1 MLFFYSISIGNLEKS
16 QVGFFTVI
24 AFNGVSYFFSKEIGV
39 KDVNFEISQDEFAFL
54 IGPTGSGKTTIMRL
68 IYMDLMPDE
77 GFVTVGGISS
87 NKIKKRKIPMVR
99 RKIGMVFQEYHL
111 LSDRNIFE
119 NVALPL
125 HMVGIRRDEVR
136 ERVMNMLNELDLEE
150 KEKKK
155 PFELSGGEQQRV
167 CIARA
172 LVKEPEVI
180 LADEPTGNLDP
191 VAAHDLIKLLENVNN
206 EGTAVFMV
214 SHNYNLI
221 KNRGHRIL
229 EIQMGEIQNQ

>member
-1 MLFFYSISIGNLEKS
+1 M
-16 QVGFFTVI
+16 I
-24 AFNGVSYFFSKEIGV
+24 AFKGVSYSFSKEICV
-39 KDVNFEISQDEFAFL
+39 KDVSFEISQDEFAFL

-77 GFVTVGGISS
+77 GFVTIGGISS

-99 RKIGMVFQEYHL
+99 RKIGMVFQDYHL

-136 ERVMNMLNELDLEE
+136 EKVMNMLNELDLEE

-155 PFELSGGEQQRV
+155 PFELSGG
-167 CIARA
+167 
-172 LVKEPEVI
+172 
-180 LADEPTGNLDP
+180 
-191 VAAHDLIKLLENVNN
+191 
-206 EGTAVFMV
+206 
-214 SHNYNLI
+214 
-221 KNRGHRIL
+221 
-229 EIQMGEIQNQ
+229 

>member
-1 MLFFYSISIGNLEKS
+1 M
-16 QVGFFTVI
+16 I

-68 IYMDLMPDE
+68 IYMDLMPNE
-77 GFVTVGGISS
+77 GFVTIGGISS

-99 RKIGMVFQEYHL
+99 RKIGMVFQDYHL

-136 ERVMNMLNELDLEE
+136 EKVMNMLNELDLEE

-191 VAAHDLIKLLENVNN
+191 VAAHDLIKLLE
-206 EGTAVFMV
+206 
-214 SHNYNLI
+214 
-221 KNRGHRIL
+221 K
-229 EIQMGEIQNQ
+229 

>member
-1 MLFFYSISIGNLEKS
+1 MLFFYSISIGNLKKNS
-16 QVGFFTVI
+16 GRFLTVI

-39 KDVNFEISQDEFAFL
+39 KDINFEISQDEFAFL

-68 IYMDLMPDE
+68 IYMDLIPDV

-99 RKIGMVFQEYHL
+99 RKIGMVFQDYHL
-111 LSDRNIFE
+111 LPDRNIFE
-119 NVALPL
+119 NIALPL

-136 ERVMNMLNELDLEE
+136 ERVMNMLNVLDIEE

-172 LVKEPEVI
+172 LVKEPEII

>member
-16 QVGFFTVI
+16 QVGFFIVI

-68 IYMDLMPDE
+68 IYMDLMPDD

-99 RKIGMVFQEYHL
+99 RKIGMVFQDYHL

-136 ERVMNMLNELDLEE
+136 ERVMIMLNELNIEE

>member
-1 MLFFYSISIGNLEKS
+1 M
-16 QVGFFTVI
+16 I

-39 KDVNFEISQDEFAFL
+39 KDVSFEISQDEFAFL

-77 GFVTVGGISS
+77 GFVTIGGISS
-87 NKIKKRKIPMVR
+87 KKIKKRKIPIVR
-99 RKIGMVFQEYHL
+99 RKIGMVFQDYHL

-136 ERVMNMLNELDLEE
+136 EKVMNMLNELDLEE

>member
-1 MLFFYSISIGNLEKS
+1 MIQMENVTYSYEK
-16 QVGFFTVI
+16 G
-24 AFNGVSYFFSKEIGV
+24 YGV
-39 KDVNFEISQDEFAFL
+39 KNVNFTIDDAEFAFL

-180 LADEPTGNLDP
+180 LADEPTGRLDYNNAKE
-191 VAAHDLIKLLENVNN
+191 VFKILFKLKRADRLIIFA
-206 EGTAVFMV
+206 T
-214 SHNYNLI
+214 HNSYFANMADCKIELI
-221 KNRGHRIL
+221 GGKIKASYARIAK
-229 EIQMGEIQNQ
+229 

>member
-1 MLFFYSISIGNLEKS
+1 M
-16 QVGFFTVI
+16 I
-24 AFNGVSYFFSKEIGV
+24 AFNDVSYFFSKEIGV
-39 KDVNFEISQDEFAFL
+39 KDVSFEISHDEFAFL

-99 RKIGMVFQEYHL
+99 RKIGMVFQDYHL

>member
-1 MLFFYSISIGNLEKS
+1 M
-16 QVGFFTVI
+16 I
-24 AFNGVSYFFSKEIGV
+24 AFKGVSYSFSKEIGV
-39 KDVNFEISQDEFAFL
+39 KEVNFEISQDEFAFL
-54 IGPTGSGKTTIMRL
+54 IGPTGSGKTTILRL

-77 GFVTVGGISS
+77 GFVTIGGISS

-99 RKIGMVFQEYHL
+99 RKIGMVFQDYHL

-136 ERVMNMLNELDLEE
+136 EKVMNMLNELDLEK

-172 LVKEPEVI
+172 LIKEPEVI